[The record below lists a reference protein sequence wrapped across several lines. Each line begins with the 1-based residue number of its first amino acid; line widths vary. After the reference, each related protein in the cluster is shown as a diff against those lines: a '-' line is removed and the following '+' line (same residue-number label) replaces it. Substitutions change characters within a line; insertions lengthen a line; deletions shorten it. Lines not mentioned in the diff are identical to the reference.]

1 VTTVADS
8 AFTGFPEGTF
18 RFLRGI
24 AQQNSKEWFEAHRSD
39 YEQFYVEPAKAFVAE
54 LGPRLR
60 KLSPSVAFEPK
71 VNGSLFRI
79 NRDVRFS
86 KDKSPY
92 KTHLDLWF
100 WHGEH
105 RGWDSP
111 GFFFRMFVDKLI
123 LGAGMHRFE
132 KTHLESYRRAV
143 LDPRKGSALAAALDT
158 VKSAGA
164 YEIGGA
170 TRKQVPR
177 GFDAGHA
184 RAALLLH
191 DGLWAGFEGKVP
203 REARSAAF
211 VDFCANHYRAVF
223 PVNRWLLALQSGG

>member
-1 VTTVADS
+1 MTDT
-8 AFTGFPEGTF
+8 AFTGFPDGTF

-24 AQQNSKEWFEAHRSD
+24 AKDNSKAWFEAHRKD
-39 YEQFYVEPAKAFVAE
+39 YEEAYVEPAKAFIAA
-54 LGPRLR
+54 LGPRLQ
-60 KLSPSVAFEPK
+60 KFAPGVKFEPK

-100 WHGEH
+100 WEGDH

-111 GFFFRMFVDKLI
+111 GFFFRMFADKLI
-123 LGAGMHRFE
+123 LGGGMHRFE
-132 KTHLESYRRAV
+132 KTHTDAYRRSV
-143 LDPRKGSALAAALDT
+143 LDPRKGPALVAAIDK

-177 GFDAGHA
+177 GFDAGHE
-184 RAALLLH
+184 RASLLLH
-191 DGLWAGFEGKVP
+191 EGLWAGFEGKIP
-203 REARSAAF
+203 AEARSAAF
-211 VDFCANHYRAVF
+211 VDFCAGHYRAVY
-223 PVNRWLLALQSGG
+223 PVSRWLLTLQSSG